1 MNIVDYEDW
10 MGEIAFP
17 EGFDEKLTGRSF
29 EEQMACYRITE
40 SRTLARTSYGELE
53 RERVDKASYALEEYD
68 DFRGLVVKDGLVVG
82 VLLHAWSSEKNEGV
96 PCLPY
101 KRVCTYYASDN
112 DGAGYNDRTDYAY
125 LICV

>member
-1 MNIVDYEDW
+1 MNIVAYEDW

-17 EGFDEKLTGRSF
+17 EGFGEKLAGKSF

-40 SRTLARTSYGELE
+40 SRTLARSSYGELDKE
-53 RERVDKASYALEEYD
+53 CVDKASFALEEYD
-68 DFRGLVVKDGLVVG
+68 EFRGLVVKDGIVVG
-82 VLLHAWSSEKNEGV
+82 VLIKAWGSEKNEAV

-101 KRVCTYYASDN
+101 GRVCTYYASDN